1 MKIEQFFKHTQ
12 LIPFYSSRGIELN
25 DEFENKPE
33 FSYILS
39 EGDEFI
45 AAITCSKIDSIYT
58 IEAIAVK
65 QQYERRKYGTKLLQY
80 VIKIIQSLGSN
91 KVYLNAKNTEFFVKN
106 GFIVIKNDD
115 VPEDLYSYCYN
126 CQNYNKK
133 CFPKTM
139 RFQY

>member
-12 LIPFYSSRGIELN
+12 LIPFYSSRGIEFN

-39 EGDEFI
+39 EGNESI

-115 VPEDLYSYCYN
+115 VPKDLYSYCYN
-126 CQNYNKK
+126 CLNYNKN
-133 CFPKTM
+133 CFLKTM